1 MNQSRILPPLPQ
13 DDFQDEQDPQLIMDA
28 IDYLNTKKL
37 LSLSKYVMQG
47 GRALVE
53 FVDYNRTA
61 ARQAGVETIAVE
73 LSGII
78 DSGKIQS
85 VYDSL
90 HEAAFS
96 GRDSKLS
103 REGLTYLRRSERL
116 LAEATSNLVRFSGV
130 VPGNLGLGKGNF
142 SLGAAEPAAFP
153 TTLVIIGTIGTIIA
167 IIILLAILLRK

>member
-1 MNQSRILPPLPQ
+1 MYPINRPRILPPAPQ
-13 DDFQDEQDPQLIMDA
+13 EDFQDDPDPQLILDA

-53 FVDYNRTA
+53 FVDYNRSA

-90 HEAAFS
+90 HDAAFS
-96 GRDSKLS
+96 GRESKLS

-130 VPGNLGLGKGNF
+130 VPGGLGRGNY
-142 SLGAAEPAAFP
+142 SLSGPEPAVFP
-153 TTLVIIGTIGTIIA
+153 TGLIIIGTIIA
-167 IIILLAILLRK
+167 VIILLAILLRK

>member
-1 MNQSRILPPLPQ
+1 MEPSLIL
-13 DDFQDEQDPQLIMDA
+13 DA

-61 ARQAGVETIAVE
+61 ARTAGVETIAVE

-78 DSGKIQS
+78 DSGHIQS

-96 GRDSKLS
+96 GRESKLS

-116 LAEATSNLVRFSGV
+116 LAEATSNLVRFSGAA
-130 VPGNLGLGKGNF
+130 PGGLGRGSY
-142 SLGAAEPAAFP
+142 SLSGQEPSVFP
-153 TTLVIIGTIGTIIA
+153 TGLIIIGTIIA
-167 IIILLAILLRK
+167 VIILLAVLLRK

>member
-1 MNQSRILPPLPQ
+1 MYRNQPRILPPIPQ
-13 DDFQDEQDPQLIMDA
+13 DDFQEDADPQLILDA

-90 HEAAFS
+90 HEAAFN

-130 VPGNLGLGKGNF
+130 VPGGLGRSNY
-142 SLGAAEPAAFP
+142 SLGAPEPAVFP
-153 TTLVIIGTIGTIIA
+153 TGLIIIGTIIA

>member
-1 MNQSRILPPLPQ
+1 MHRMNQSRILPPIPQ
-13 DDFQDEQDPQLIMDA
+13 EDFEAEDPALIMDA

-37 LSLSKYVMQG
+37 LGLSKYVMQG
-47 GRALVE
+47 GRALID
-53 FVDYNRTA
+53 FVDYNRTS

-116 LAEATSNLVRFSGV
+116 LAEATSNLVRFSGIS
-130 VPGNLGLGKGNF
+130 PGNLGLGRGNF
-142 SLGAAEPAAFP
+142 SLGASESAGFP
-153 TTLVIIGTIGTIIA
+153 TGLLIIGTIIA
-167 IIILLAILLRK
+167 VIILLAILLRK